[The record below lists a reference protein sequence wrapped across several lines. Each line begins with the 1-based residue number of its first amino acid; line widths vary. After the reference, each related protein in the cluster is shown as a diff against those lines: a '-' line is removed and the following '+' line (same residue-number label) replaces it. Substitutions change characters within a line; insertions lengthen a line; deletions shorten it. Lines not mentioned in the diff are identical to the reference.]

1 MSAASGLSL
10 SDKEVEELYVELKPR
25 EGALAAPLIPLLTRL
40 ERSLYQRLT
49 LEELERLSR
58 RFARRG

>member
-1 MSAASGLSL
+1 MSPAGGLSL
-10 SDKEVEELYVELKPR
+10 SDQEVEELYVELKPR
-25 EGALAAPLIPLLTRL
+25 EGDLTVPLISLLTRL

-58 RFARRG
+58 RFLPRG